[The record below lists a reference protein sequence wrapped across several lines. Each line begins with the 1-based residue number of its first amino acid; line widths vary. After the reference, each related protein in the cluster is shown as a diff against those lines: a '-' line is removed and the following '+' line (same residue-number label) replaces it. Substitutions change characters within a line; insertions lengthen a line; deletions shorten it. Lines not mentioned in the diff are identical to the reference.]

1 MEEMMTTTR
10 RAAMSEE
17 PGDSPQI
24 VDEPKEEASVAQ
36 PEEVPEGVSADEI
49 EDEEGPLS
57 LEDLDPTTPLF
68 ENGPTVGEIIEWKK
82 LHGSVYVTSF
92 DIDQHYVWRPITR
105 FEYRRLVK
113 QMEQAIASNQVT
125 QAEANMNNE
134 ESMCELCILWPKLP
148 RSEMAGEM
156 AGVASIISQEIMEA
170 SAFVALD
177 VRQL

>member
-1 MEEMMTTTR
+1 MSTTR
-10 RAAMSEE
+10 KAAMSEE

-24 VDEPKEEASVAQ
+24 SNEE
-36 PEEVPEGVSADEI
+36 EEVKTEKLVEEEEQKQ
-49 EDEEGPLS
+49 EDSLENEEDSLS
-57 LEDLDPTTPLF
+57 LEDLDPITPLF
-68 ENGPTVGEIIEWKK
+68 DNGPTVGEIIEWKK
-82 LHGSVYVTSF
+82 MHGNVYVTSF
-92 DIDQHYVWRPITR
+92 DLDQHYVWRPITR

-134 ESMCELCILWPKLP
+134 EAMCELCILWPKLP
-148 RSEMAGEM
+148 RSEMSGEM

>member
-1 MEEMMTTTR
+1 MSNTR
-10 RAAMSEE
+10 KAAMSEE
-17 PGDSPQI
+17 PGDNPKIEQEEEVQPQI
-24 VDEPKEEASVAQ
+24 DDEVEAEENYVDDS
-36 PEEVPEGVSADEI
+36 D
-49 EDEEGPLS
+49 DTLT
-57 LEDLDPTTPLF
+57 LEDLDPLTPLF
-68 ENGPTVGEIIEWKK
+68 DGGPTVAEVIEWKK
-82 LHGSVYVTSF
+82 MHGAVYVTSF
-92 DIDQHYVWRPITR
+92 DLDQHYVWRPVTR

-113 QMEQAIASNQVT
+113 QMEQSIASNQVT

-134 ESMCELCILWPKLP
+134 EAMCELCILWPRLP

>member
-1 MEEMMTTTR
+1 MATSR
-10 RAAMSEE
+10 KAVMSEE
-17 PGDSPQI
+17 PGDTPQI
-24 VDEPKEEASVAQ
+24 PDGDEEEILESEEQNSSEEASIEAV
-36 PEEVPEGVSADEI
+36 EED
-49 EDEEGPLS
+49 DDDGPVS
-57 LEDLDPTTPLF
+57 LEDLDPITPLF

-82 LHGSVYVTSF
+82 VHGSVYVTSF

-134 ESMCELCILWPKLP
+134 EAMCELCILWPKLP